1 MVRIPTD
8 PPAGIQAA
16 EHEPHL
22 VGLVERWLASL
33 RSANTRAAYRTDI
46 SRYLAWCAAEQR
58 GPLELTP
65 TDLNRYRDAAAI
77 GCAPATAARRAAAVQ
92 AFARFVGD
100 SAPGS
105 AARVAPAPP
114 PVAASSSTTAL
125 RPDERD
131 ALVASLADTASTT
144 RLMVG
149 MLLFD
154 GLKLDEVLRLDAAH
168 VSGRP
173 PAMRVQLPRGTG
185 VRVTLHPVTSSFA
198 AQHLRGMRPTDA
210 SPLFVSASRR
220 EAAGSRLSRFGA
232 DYLLRQAGRRAG
244 LAAPLTSNVLR
255 RTHAEHAH
263 AAGRSVDEIAAAMGH
278 DDVRSTRRYLAAAIH
293 PHPRPHPH
301 PITPTIDQ
309 PGDCGSGRRPN
320 SQEV

>member
-22 VGLVERWLASL
+22 VGLVEQWLASL
-33 RSANTRAAYRTDI
+33 RSVNTRAAYRTDI

-77 GCAPATAARRAAAVQ
+77 GSAPATAARRTAAVQ
-92 AFARFVGD
+92 AFVRFAAGATGPGVGRPTT
-100 SAPGS
+100 ATPTGT
-105 AARVAPAPP
+105 
-114 PVAASSSTTAL
+114 ASSSTTAL

-131 ALVASLADTASTT
+131 ALVASLADSASTT

-154 GLKLDEVLRLDAAH
+154 GLKLDELLRLDAAH

-173 PAMRVQLPRGTG
+173 PAMRVLVARGDG
-185 VRVTLHPVTSSFA
+185 VRITLHPVTSAFA
-198 AQHLRGMRPTDA
+198 AQHLGGIARHDTA
-210 SPLFVSASRR
+210 PLFVSASRR

-278 DDVRSTRRYLAAAIH
+278 DDVRSTRRYLAASTH
-293 PHPRPHPH
+293 PHPRPHPRPDT
-301 PITPTIDQ
+301 PITDH
-309 PGDCGSGRRPN
+309 PGDRGSGRRPN